1 MKTWQVLIL
10 GILIGLLASAGILIV
25 ASEPRG
31 EPIQLLPAVTPTE
44 IVIYI
49 SGGVAHPG
57 VYHLSPGS
65 RIEQAVTAAGG
76 LSTGADS
83 GRADLAR
90 LLTDGDQVYIPSLGE
105 MVDSSIVV
113 GNSLAITSI
122 DINSATVEELDSL
135 PGIGTVKAQSIITYR
150 ETHGNFTSLDDL
162 LNVPGI
168 GVSLLEQIKPYLF
181 ISP

>member
-1 MKTWQVLIL
+1 MKTWQVLII
-10 GILIGLLASAGILIV
+10 GILIGLAASAAILIV

-31 EPIQLLPAVTPTE
+31 EAIQLAPAVTPTE

-76 LSTGADS
+76 FSTDANAGQ
-83 GRADLAR
+83 ADLAR
-90 LLTDGDQVYIPSLGE
+90 LLTDGDQVYIPKSGDPLT
-105 MVDSSIVV
+105 S
-113 GNSLAITSI
+113 TSI
-122 DINSATVEELDSL
+122 IDKGQAILSINLNTATLEELDEL

-150 ETHGNFTSLDDL
+150 ETHGNFSSLDEL

-168 GVSLLEQIKPYLF
+168 GASLLEQIKPYLQ
-181 ISP
+181 ILP

>member
-1 MKTWQVLIL
+1 MKTWQVLLL
-10 GILIGLLASAGILIV
+10 GILIGLLASAVILIV

-49 SGGVAHPG
+49 SGEVAHPG

-65 RIEQAVTAAGG
+65 RIEQAVIAAGG
-76 LSTGADS
+76 LTTGTDIV
-83 GRADLAR
+83 RADLAR
-90 LLTDGDQVYIPSLGE
+90 LLTDGDQVYIPSIGE
-105 MVDSSIVV
+105 IVDTSIAV
-113 GNSLAITSI
+113 GNSLVITSI
-122 DINSATVEELDSL
+122 DINSATVEELDNL
-135 PGIGTVKAQSIITYR
+135 PGIGMVKAQSIITYR
-150 ETHGNFTSLDDL
+150 ETHGDFTSLDDL

-168 GVSLLEQIKPYLF
+168 GTSLLEQIKPYLF

>member
-1 MKTWQVLIL
+1 MKTWQVLVL
-10 GILIGLLASAGILIV
+10 GILIGLLASAVILVV

-31 EPIQLLPAVTPTE
+31 EPIQLIPVATPTE

-76 LSTGADS
+76 LTAGADA

-90 LLTDGDQVYIPSLGE
+90 LLTDGDQVYIPNLGE
-105 MVDSSIVV
+105 QVESSIVA
-113 GNSLAITSI
+113 GSSLGIASI
-122 DINSATVEELDSL
+122 DLNRATVEELDNL

-150 ETHGNFTSLDDL
+150 QTHGDFTSLDEL

-168 GVSLLEQIKPYLF
+168 GTALLEQIKPYLF

>member
-10 GILIGLLASAGILIV
+10 GILIGLLAAAGILIV

-76 LSTGADS
+76 LATGADT

-90 LLTDGDQVYIPSLGE
+90 LLTDGDQVYIPKLGE
-105 MVDSSIVV
+105 VIES
-113 GNSLAITSI
+113 SLAPGNGLDITSI
-122 DINSATVEELDSL
+122 DINSATVEELDNL
-135 PGIGTVKAQSIITYR
+135 PGIGTVKAQSIVTYR
-150 ETHGNFTSLDDL
+150 ETHGDFTSLDDL

-168 GVSLLEQIKPYLF
+168 GAALLEQIKPYLF

>member
-1 MKTWQVLIL
+1 VKTWQVLVL
-10 GILIGLLASAGILIV
+10 GILIGLLAAAGILIV

-31 EPIQLLPAVTPTE
+31 EPIQLLPLVTPTE

-76 LSTGADS
+76 LTAEADA

-90 LLTDGDQVYIPSLGE
+90 LLTDGDQVHIPKQGE
-105 MVDSSIVV
+105 QV
-113 GNSLAITSI
+113 NSPDEAAPGLTVASI
-122 DINSATVEELDSL
+122 DLNTATVEDLDNL

-150 ETHGNFTSLDDL
+150 ETHGNFKTLDDL

-168 GVSLLEQIKPYLF
+168 GASLLEQIKPYLF

>member
-10 GILIGLLASAGILIV
+10 GILIGLAAAAAILII
-25 ASEPRG
+25 ASGPRG
-31 EPIQLLPAVTPTE
+31 EAIQLVPAVTPTE

-76 LSTGADS
+76 LATDADAS
-83 GRADLAR
+83 RADLAR
-90 LLTDGDQVYIPSLGE
+90 ILTDGDQVYIPSIGE
-105 MVDSSIVV
+105 IVNSSVVV
-113 GNSLAITSI
+113 GNSLDVTSI
-122 DINSATVEELDSL
+122 DINSATVEELESL

-150 ETHGNFTSLDDL
+150 ETHGDFTSLDDL

-168 GVSLLEQIKPYLF
+168 GASLLEQIKPYLF
-181 ISP
+181 ITP